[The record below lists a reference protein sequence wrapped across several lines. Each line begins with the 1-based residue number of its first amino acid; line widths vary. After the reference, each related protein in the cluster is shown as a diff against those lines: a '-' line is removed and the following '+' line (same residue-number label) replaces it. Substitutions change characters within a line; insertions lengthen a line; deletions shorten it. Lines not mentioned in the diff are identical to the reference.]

1 MSANTSKNWF
11 CVVNNNDMAESTITK
26 ILLRRGPAEDLKLA
40 ANDTGAL
47 LDQGEPGFTTDTKR
61 LYIGDGTDNV
71 PVPRL
76 DDDTLMYGDD
86 GRIRI
91 SATSSAQLGTM
102 HEGNACSAHAETGAA
117 VVVPNGGIYVG
128 KDVNCAGDVV
138 SFCSSDQRLKDR
150 IKLIDNPLER
160 LNKIK
165 GVTFEWNTLQ
175 DTYSGEDTGI
185 IAQDIEQ
192 TELPGVVTT
201 RDDGYKA
208 VRYDRLIPLLVE
220 SVKQLNSRVEDLSR
234 IVNRHGLQ

>member
-1 MSANTSKNWF
+1 MSRFWCF
-11 CVVNNNDMAESTITK
+11 LGIERFFLLFGGIFVVRMFLWTCGLVGLCACGPVG
-26 ILLRRGPAEDLKLA
+26 LRWACGGL
-40 ANDTGAL
+40 
-47 LDQGEPGFTTDTKR
+47 
-61 LYIGDGTDNV
+61 V
-71 PVPRL
+71 V
-76 DDDTLMYGDD
+76 
-86 GRIRI
+86 
-91 SATSSAQLGTM
+91 GTM

-150 IKLIDNPLER
+150 IKLIDDPLER

-175 DTYSGEDTGI
+175 GTYSGEDTGI

-220 SVKQLNSRVEDLSR
+220 SVKQLNSKVEDLSR